1 MFVKSLCLL
10 FCAVFCCCFFFFIC
24 FFVLEFDVC
33 LLVFGLLM
41 ATINR
46 RARYYS

>member
-1 MFVKSLCLL
+1 MRIIFLLNLCI
-10 FCAVFCCCFFFFIC
+10 CRSGVVVFFIC

-33 LLVFGLLM
+33 LLVFVLLM

-46 RARYYS
+46 RGRYYS